1 MSKKTDTWSGRV
13 TYDVST
19 GVFNRDVDAK
29 QVRQVQED
37 APPKLETAPAPV
49 PPHIEGFDPYSSVTA
64 PGPSEK
70 PRRTLD
76 DMRKLSE
83 EIKRNRQ
90 LK

>member
-1 MSKKTDTWSGRV
+1 MSKKPDASSGRV

-19 GVFNRDVDAK
+19 GVFSRDVDTK
-29 QVRQVQED
+29 QMRQLQED
-37 APPKLETAPAPV
+37 AAVKLAEEPAPV
-49 PPHIEGFDPYSSVTA
+49 PPRVEGFDPYSSATA
-64 PGPSEK
+64 PVVSEK